1 MDGAIVMGS
10 AGSVEGSVVSSMDS
24 TGADV
29 AGRARR
35 RGRPQR
41 LPIDP
46 SPLGST
52 TVDPQLRLAW
62 LLATSRVMSP
72 DPDVATRSRFIV
84 TLREGGL
91 PADASRVSRWESG
104 QLALPV
110 PAILAYA
117 RTVGLAAG
125 PALSLT
131 RMLTR
136 HATTQRRDPDP
147 SAYDAVSLSTHELED
162 LLHRAVE
169 ETQNPLRGGDW
180 LQLAICLTRFELVFL
195 GSPAWSAMCARLVSE
210 LARSTGTA
218 QLQRYE
224 AASTLL
230 TSPLAKSAMLR
241 AIGSWLVAPAV
252 QVPAPVLMLLR
263 EIDDR
268 AAGALALRFLGDENR
283 LLREAAVPVVAVKV
297 SRDNLG
303 AKVFERL
310 ESLCLHRLQA
320 SHQHRAH
327 RQAFDLATRL
337 PEDSIVRIASAM
349 RDRALM
355 VRLLAAHSSGTAVT
369 PDQVLRVS
377 RLVANDV
384 RANAGAH
391 RYETDGMLERLI
403 QESLFHVHASRREL
417 ASHLLAASPYAPQLR
432 LRLVG
437 LVRGNDEPLALSAAE
452 MIAAFGTDPSAEPL
466 LDRGVGDSRPA
477 VQAEAIRTAATVDES
492 WCSDHVDDL
501 VGLAVS
507 HPHKLVRSAA
517 IFGLGMAGSASVD
530 LEERL
535 APTDRPA
542 LAWWRDHGALV
553 SDRDGTARSPIA
565 EPPDDD
571 PGWPGLHSVD

>member
-1 MDGAIVMGS
+1 MHNAGAEDAVRG
-10 AGSVEGSVVSSMDS
+10 
-24 TGADV
+24 
-29 AGRARR
+29 RR
-35 RGRPQR
+35 RGRPQL
-41 LPIDP
+41 LPVDP
-46 SPLGST
+46 SPLGSP
-52 TVDPQLRLAW
+52 TVDAQLRLAW

-72 DPDVATRSRFIV
+72 DPDVSSRSRFIV
-84 TLREGGL
+84 ALRESGL

-104 QLALPV
+104 QLTVPV

-117 RTVGLAAG
+117 RTIGLAAG

-136 HATTQRRDPDP
+136 HAAPERRDPDP
-147 SAYDAVSLSTHELED
+147 SAYDAISLSTRELED
-162 LLHRAVE
+162 LLRRAVE
-169 ETQNPLRGGDW
+169 ETPDTLLGEDW

-195 GSPAWSAMCARLVSE
+195 GRPAWHALCSRLVSE

-224 AASTLL
+224 AAATLL
-230 TSPLAKSAMLR
+230 TSPLAKSPMLR
-241 AIGSWLVAPAV
+241 AIGSWLVTPAV
-252 QVPAPVLMLLR
+252 QLPAPVLMLLR
-263 EIDDR
+263 EIDDP
-268 AAGALALRFLGDENR
+268 AASALALRFLGDENR
-283 LLREAAVPVVAVKV
+283 LLREAAVPVVAVKA
-297 SRDNLG
+297 SREDLG
-303 AKVFERL
+303 AKVVERL
-310 ESLCLHRLQA
+310 ETLCLHRLQA

-355 VRLLAAHSSGTAVT
+355 ARLLAAHSGGTAVT

-377 RLVANDV
+377 RLVAHDV
-384 RANAGAH
+384 RAEAGAH

-417 ASHLLAASPYAPQLR
+417 TSHLLAASPYAPQLR
-432 LRLVG
+432 LRLMG
-437 LVRGNDEPLALSAAE
+437 LVRGNDELLALSAAE

-466 LDRGVGDSRPA
+466 LDRGVSDSRPA
-477 VQAEAIRTAATVDES
+477 VQAEAIRTAAKVDES
-492 WCSDHVDDL
+492 WCSDHVDEL

-517 IFGLGMAGSASVD
+517 IFGLGMAGSTSVD

-535 APTDRPA
+535 APADRPA

-553 SDRDGTARSPIA
+553 SDRDGTARSSIA
-565 EPPDDD
+565 EPRADDAD
-571 PGWPGLHSVD
+571 WTGLHSVD